1 MSGMSM
7 TSPVEFAASLE
18 DCYRR
23 IGERSMRDLP
33 IYNDALA
40 VEAIGFRVLG
50 DALAGI
56 LITPWFMNL
65 VVQPLDGSL
74 NTCSPGSSISHA
86 FPVGAI
92 DFNVGDIEGIGKIAS
107 CSLFSPMFDFT
118 AMDQARA
125 TAEAAFVEIL
135 LPPAEHERPVA
146 KVASAVDRRRFLRG
160 ELAEPQP

>member
-1 MSGMSM
+1 MSEASM
-7 TSPVEFAASLE
+7 ASPVEFASLLE

-33 IYNDALA
+33 VYNDALA
-40 VEAIGFRVLG
+40 VEAVGFRAVG
-50 DALAGI
+50 EAFAGI

-65 VVQPLDGSL
+65 VLRPFDGSL
-74 NTCSPGSSISHA
+74 AAWNPGSSISHP

-92 DFNVGDIEGIGKIAS
+92 DFNVGDIDGIGRIAS
-107 CSLFSPMFDFT
+107 CSLFSPMFEFGT
-118 AMDQARA
+118 MEQARA

-135 LPPAEHERPVA
+135 LPPAEHERPAA

-160 ELAEPQP
+160 ELAEPRP

>member
-1 MSGMSM
+1 MSETSM
-7 TSPVEFAASLE
+7 ASPVEFASLLE

-33 IYNDALA
+33 VYNDALA
-40 VEAIGFRVLG
+40 VEAVGFRAVG
-50 DALAGI
+50 EAFAGI

-65 VVQPLDGSL
+65 VLRPLDGSL
-74 NTCSPGSSISHA
+74 AAWNPGSSISHA

-92 DFNVGDIEGIGKIAS
+92 DFNVGDIDGIGRIAS
-107 CSLFSPMFDFT
+107 CSLFSPMFEFGT
-118 AMDQARA
+118 MEQARA

-135 LPPAEHERPVA
+135 LPPAEHERPAA

-160 ELAEPQP
+160 ELAEPRP

>member
-1 MSGMSM
+1 M
-7 TSPVEFAASLE
+7 TSPVEFASLLE
-18 DCYRR
+18 DRYRR

-40 VEAIGFRVLG
+40 VEAVGFRVYG
-50 DALAGI
+50 EALTGI

-65 VVQPLDGSL
+65 MLRPVDGSL
-74 NTCSPGSSISHA
+74 ASRSPGSSVSHA

-92 DFNVGDIEGIGKIAS
+92 DFNVGDIEDVGRIAS
-107 CSLFSPMFDFT
+107 CSLFSPMFEFD

-135 LPPAEHERPVA
+135 LPPVEYERPAA
-146 KVASAVDRRRFLRG
+146 KVAATVDRRRFLRG
-160 ELAEPQP
+160 DLAEPRP

>member
-1 MSGMSM
+1 M
-7 TSPVEFAASLE
+7 TSPVEFASLLE

-40 VEAIGFRVLG
+40 VEAVGFRIHD

-65 VVQPLDGSL
+65 VLQPLDGSL
-74 NTCSPGSSISHA
+74 ASCRPGSSISHV

-92 DFNVGDIEGIGKIAS
+92 DFNVGDSEGIGRIAS
-107 CSLFSPMFDFT
+107 CSLFSPMFEFT
-118 AMDQARA
+118 AMAQARA

-135 LPPAEHERPVA
+135 LPPVAQERPA
-146 KVASAVDRRRFLRG
+146 TKVAAAVDRRRFLRG
-160 ELAEPQP
+160 EMAEPRP

>member
-7 TSPVEFAASLE
+7 SSSVEFASLLE
-18 DCYRR
+18 DCYRG

-40 VEAIGFRVLG
+40 VEAIGFRTYG
-50 DALAGI
+50 DTLAGI

-65 VVQPLDGSL
+65 ILRPIDGSL
-74 NTCSPGSSISHA
+74 ASCSPGSSISHA

-92 DFNVGDIEGIGKIAS
+92 DFNVGDIEGIGRIAS
-107 CSLFSPMFDFT
+107 CSLFSPMFEFNT
-118 AMDQARA
+118 MDQARA

-135 LPPAEHERPVA
+135 LPPVAHERPA
-146 KVASAVDRRRFLRG
+146 TKVAAAVDRRRFLRG
-160 ELAEPQP
+160 ELAELRP